1 MVRSKQKLLMKVCKC
16 LLLADFN
23 YLDVYV
29 VVFVAV
35 LMHVGAI
42 DLVAEL
48 LHLALGQ
55 PHAKGHNDPNIS
67 G

>member
-1 MVRSKQKLLMKVCKC
+1 MKVCKC

-55 PHAKGHNDPNIS
+55 PHAEGRLDAHNDPNLS